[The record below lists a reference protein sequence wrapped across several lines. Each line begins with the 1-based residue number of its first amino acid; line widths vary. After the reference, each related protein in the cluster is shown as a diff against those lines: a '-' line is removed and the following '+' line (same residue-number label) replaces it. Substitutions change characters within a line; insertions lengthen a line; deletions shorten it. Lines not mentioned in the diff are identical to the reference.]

1 MAATAFILG
10 FFTALGWWT
19 ADRITD
25 KIDKQLERSVI
36 EQKEEKND

>member
-19 ADRITD
+19 ADRITSE
-25 KIDKQLERSVI
+25 IDKQLERPAI